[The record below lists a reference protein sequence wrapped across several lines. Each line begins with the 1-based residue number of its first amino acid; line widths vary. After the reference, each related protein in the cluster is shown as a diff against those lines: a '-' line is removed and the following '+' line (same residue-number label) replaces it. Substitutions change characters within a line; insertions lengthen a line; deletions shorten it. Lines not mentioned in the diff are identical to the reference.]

1 MVDSRNQIGRGF
13 KMSWE
18 TDEREMKRLLM
29 DAQERND
36 LLTTRV
42 RALEIQLEERKKVKS
57 NALKNHIF

>member
-1 MVDSRNQIGRGF
+1 MVDSRNKIGRGF

>member
-1 MVDSRNQIGRGF
+1 MVYSRNQIGRGF

-42 RALEIQLEERKKVKS
+42 RALEIQLEERKKVS
-57 NALKNHIF
+57 

>member
-42 RALEIQLEERKKVKS
+42 RALDIQLEERKKVKS